1 MLYLILK
8 MNPKCG
14 YVAMADSVI
23 PDINDSTI
31 AMCVEAAFTGE
42 LLKDF
47 KSTNVAGNYV
57 VNGKLKKGYKCKVNT
72 GFLGTVNGVPF
83 KTIL

>member
-1 MLYLILK
+1 
-8 MNPKCG
+8 
-14 YVAMADSVI
+14 MADSVI

-57 VNGKLKKGYKCKVNT
+57 VNGKLKKG
-72 GFLGTVNGVPF
+72 F
-83 KTIL
+83 KYMTKI

>member
-23 PDINDSTI
+23 HDINDSTI
-31 AMCVEAAFTGE
+31 AMCVEAAFTE
-42 LLKDF
+42 
-47 KSTNVAGNYV
+47 NY
-57 VNGKLKKGYKCKVNT
+57 
-72 GFLGTVNGVPF
+72 
-83 KTIL
+83 